1 MKAKLALLVGAAAGY
16 VLGTRAGRERYEQI
30 KGTASD
36 LWQNNRVQDTVAG
49 AEDFV
54 TSKAPDVQHKVT
66 EAARSA
72 VDSAR
77 SKFGRGDGDGLNDE
91 PSLAESGTAGADT
104 GRNHP

>member
-30 KGTASD
+30 KGTATD
-36 LWQNNRVQDTVAG
+36 LWQNNHLQERVSG

-54 TSKAPDVQHKVT
+54 AAKAPDVQHKMS

-72 VDSAR
+72 VDAAR
-77 SKFGRGDGDGLNDE
+77 SKLGRSHDDEPAAE
-91 PSLAESGTAGADT
+91 PSLTDSDAG
-104 GRNHP
+104 R